1 MSWNTCPPCLTI
13 IPSHPCPCFKIQLK
27 WFLIQVMP
35 NQTWVCPLARR
46 KNVPTLGFVEAKY
59 SVYCKE
65 NGQLMFK
72 RPKLPQAFQGR
83 YFKGKVEKKNIKARW
98 EKQLRCL
105 WASHGRPWLVGDDV
119 NRWYFRSQP
128 QQSPGVYVLVINM
141 QLTSSIW
148 WEFRINKTHKD
159 MTQNIICSP
168 WGGTRGTFFGES

>member
-1 MSWNTCPPCLTI
+1 MVDFVIHWNETAKGLHVFPIPIPLPLLSYTHFMFQLTSLWRTRDTSLSIPLLMSCNTCPPYLTI

-35 NQTWVCPLARR
+35 NQRWVCPPARR

-83 YFKGKVEKKNIKARW
+83 YFKGKVEKK
-98 EKQLRCL
+98 
-105 WASHGRPWLVGDDV
+105 
-119 NRWYFRSQP
+119 
-128 QQSPGVYVLVINM
+128 
-141 QLTSSIW
+141 
-148 WEFRINKTHKD
+148 KT
-159 MTQNIICSP
+159 
-168 WGGTRGTFFGES
+168 